1 MGAGGRKAWYID
13 VPEASL
19 GVEVAFLH
27 NEIYQ
32 REVDIPIT
40 YVDAYGRFSNRV

>member
-1 MGAGGRKAWYID
+1 VSENALDA
-13 VPEASL
+13 
-19 GVEVAFLH
+19 EVTFLH

-40 YVDAYGRFSNRV
+40 YVDAYARFSRRV